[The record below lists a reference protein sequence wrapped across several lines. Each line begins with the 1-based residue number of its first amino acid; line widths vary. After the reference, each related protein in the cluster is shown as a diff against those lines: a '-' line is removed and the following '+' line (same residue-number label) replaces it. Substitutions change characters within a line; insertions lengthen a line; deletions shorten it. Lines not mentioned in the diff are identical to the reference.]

1 MNILRFIFILLSQKD
16 DIKSVDCYIGF
27 KLQLYLKSVK
37 LLFANSKLDNNHENR
52 IVLHQCPFLSGK
64 RIG

>member
-37 LLFANSKLDNNHENR
+37 LLFANSKLDNNRENR
-52 IVLHQCPFLSGK
+52 IVLHQCPFLGGK